1 MYRLLFLFYAE
12 ANPRLNLL
20 DLKNPIYATGYSL
33 ETLRDLESVPL
44 RTTVDR
50 DGTFLWESLQQ
61 TLNLLYTGLD
71 LADAEKGTGLRLPA
85 VKVSL
90 LDPKSTPILNALPL
104 RNEAIQKVIR
114 LLSLRSTGKS
124 TGRISYAKLG
134 IGQLG
139 AVYETL
145 ISFTG
150 VVAKTDLIE
159 LKPRKGRSAGADD
172 DEDTVETDEDL
183 EEEILE
189 DGDEAEEEVFRR
201 DKVDPL
207 APSWFVPRS
216 RIGEFEQDEIVFN
229 GPEAR
234 VYPKGNFI
242 YRLAGRDREKSASY
256 SRRNRSHGCW

>member
-1 MYRLLFLFYAE
+1 MH
-12 ANPRLNLL
+12 
-20 DLKNPIYATGYSL
+20 
-33 ETLRDLESVPL
+33 LRAAADAHEERCIAPL
-44 RTTVDR
+44 R
-50 DGTFLWESLQQ
+50 
-61 TLNLLYTGLD
+61 
-71 LADAEKGTGLRLPA
+71 PA
-85 VKVSL
+85 RQSHG
-90 LDPKSTPILNALPL
+90 ALGARSGRASAARCRSASASIGAHHNCL
-104 RNEAIQKVIR
+104 R
-114 LLSLRSTGKS
+114 LLSLRSTGES

-159 LKPRKGRSAGADD
+159 MKPRKGRSAADD
-172 DEDTVETDEDL
+172 DDGADETSEVDN
-183 EEEILE
+183 
-189 DGDEAEEEVFRR
+189 EAEEYVTDTDDDEQQDEVFRR

-216 RIGEFEQDEIVFN
+216 RIGEFAPEEIVFD

-234 VYPKGNFI
+234 IYPKGSFI

-256 SRRNRSHGCW
+256 YTPEPLARLLVKHDLMPQT

>member
-33 ETLRDLESVPL
+33 ETLRDLESVRL
-44 RTTVDR
+44 RTTADR
-50 DGTFLWESLQQ
+50 EGTFLWESLQR

-114 LLSLRSTGKS
+114 LLSLRSTGKG

-159 LKPRKGRSAGADD
+159 LKPRKGRSAEADDEGADD
-172 DEDTVETDEDL
+172 SVR
-183 EEEILE
+183 
-189 DGDEAEEEVFRR
+189 GRR
-201 DKVDPL
+201 
-207 APSWFVPRS
+207 RS
-216 RIGEFEQDEIVFN
+216 R
-229 GPEAR
+229 
-234 VYPKGNFI
+234 
-242 YRLAGRDREKSASY
+242 S
-256 SRRNRSHGCW
+256 